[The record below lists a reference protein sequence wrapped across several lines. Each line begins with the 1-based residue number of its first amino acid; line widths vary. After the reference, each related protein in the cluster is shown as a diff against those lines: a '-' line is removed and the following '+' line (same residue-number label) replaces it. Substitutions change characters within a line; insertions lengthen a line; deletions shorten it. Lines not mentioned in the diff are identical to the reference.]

1 MQWGTENQKG
11 LVLKRTGQ
19 TTNQNIVNRADDK
32 TTKSYLIIIFLLKFS
47 KVININQLNIVKKLN
62 LDIKT
67 ISEFSNIT
75 KPKLETKL
83 SVLFIEF

>member
-47 KVININQLNIVKKLN
+47 KVININQLNIVKKKQ
-62 LDIKT
+62 I
-67 ISEFSNIT
+67 
-75 KPKLETKL
+75 
-83 SVLFIEF
+83 